1 MLEKEIERKLI
12 EGIRKLGGRTYK
24 WVSPGNNGVPDRI
37 VIMPGGR
44 ILFCEL
50 KTTTGR
56 VSKLQRLQIRLLSN
70 LGCNVQVLYGI
81 DGVQDLLDRLAAYMM
96 MEGGHGV

>member
-1 MLEKEIERKLI
+1 MLERDVERKLI
-12 EGIRKLGGRTYK
+12 DGIKRLGGQAYK
-24 WVSPGNNGVPDRI
+24 WVSPGSNGVPDRI

-56 VSKLQRLQIRLLSN
+56 LSELQKMQIRMLTR
-70 LGCNVQVLYGI
+70 LGCEVRVLYGP
-81 DGVQDLLDRLAAYMM
+81 DDVQHLLDSLTAEIVEAQY
-96 MEGGHGV
+96 GI